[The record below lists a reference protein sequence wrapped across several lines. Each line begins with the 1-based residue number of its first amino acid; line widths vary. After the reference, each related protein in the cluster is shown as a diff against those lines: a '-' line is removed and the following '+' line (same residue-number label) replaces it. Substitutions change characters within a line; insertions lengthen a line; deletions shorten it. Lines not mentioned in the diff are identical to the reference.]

1 MDIKLKSIIAL
12 IVCDEW
18 LRELMKNSSVLRGLE
33 CVWDNFIAVL
43 RMDFGGKWKI
53 KERIK
58 LEETKVKGKYLQ
70 GWSSVC

>member
-33 CVWDNFIAVL
+33 CVWDNFITVL
-43 RMDFGGKWKI
+43 RMDFGGNEK
-53 KERIK
+53 
-58 LEETKVKGKYLQ
+58 
-70 GWSSVC
+70 